1 MASVVICDDDRVT
14 RGAVSA
20 LCEGLGMDVVAE
32 TDQWIGALE
41 LSRRFH
47 VDILVLDLMLADG
60 SAEQTL
66 ESLMDDETGPRV
78 VIFSSYARDP
88 ERLLRLGAT
97 EVIQKP
103 DFEALSATLEHLA
116 SGTAETRLPHERTNR
131 RLRSREPDPLPEVR
145 RATSGVAAAADLRVS
160 LIRLIEGDSVLVVA
174 VADDAPPGAHADP
187 AESVRARATVGE
199 LLATTVRA
207 QDIVHESP
215 EIDGHVALLRGGDE
229 PGPRRSGGSSASPNR
244 PTFPIGSSRST
255 VGSTRWAVPMPSP
268 ARSARSSPARDC
280 SLRCRARAP
289 PLDFLHGEPS

>member
-1 MASVVICDDDRVT
+1 
-14 RGAVSA
+14 
-20 LCEGLGMDVVAE
+20 
-32 TDQWIGALE
+32 
-41 LSRRFH
+41 
-47 VDILVLDLMLADG
+47 MLADG

-229 PGPRRSGGSSASPNR
+229 RAGAATFRRLVSLAKQAHIPDRLLAVDRRVDAMGGAD
-244 PTFPIGSSRST
+244 
-255 VGSTRWAVPMPSP
+255 AV
-268 ARSARSSPARDC
+268 
-280 SLRCRARAP
+280 ARAIGA
-289 PLDFLHGEPS
+289 LQSREGLLSAL